1 VEKQSLK
8 ERLLTVGNRAANRYA
23 CFACHEI
30 KGMENKE
37 RIGTELG
44 GGEGWGSKDVD
55 RLDFGL
61 MRDPKAVETYAK
73 DWNTGIIPERPEGGR
88 FLPKRKPE
96 WAWLKLMNPRV
107 YDAGMTKQPGEKLVM
122 PNFHF
127 APAEAD
133 AVVTF
138 LLSLQRV
145 EIPASRRR
153 IHDSREILAEKKT
166 WIARQYNCYGCHT
179 VTRTERV
186 DADGKHVPVAK
197 GGDIRPWLGD
207 EKANW
212 PPSLGGE
219 GTMGE
224 GSRVQPAWLF
234 NFLRNPAAP
243 DGGGRNMLRFWM
255 YTRMPTFG
263 FTQQEL
269 NGLVQGFAA
278 EDAVPFPFEF
288 QQASELG
295 KDAADA
301 KLLFDTL
308 NCGSC
313 HPTKAAMDAGKTPS
327 GFAPDLG
334 FARDRLRHQWVKQW
348 LDNPKAILPGTGMP
362 AFWRPEKD
370 LVVPEGFPGVFGKD
384 PHEQIRKVADYVFGL
399 GKPPEGAGTK

>member
-1 VEKQSLK
+1 MMSLK
-8 ERLLTVGNRAANRYA
+8 ERLLTVGTRAANRYA

-30 KGMENKE
+30 KGMESKE

-55 RLDFGL
+55 RLDFGH

-73 DWNTGIIPERPEGGR
+73 EWNTGIIPERPEGGR

-96 WAWLKLMNPRV
+96 WAKLKLMNPRV
-107 YDAGMTKQPGEKLVM
+107 FDAGMTKQPDEKLVM
-122 PNFHF
+122 PNFHLSSD
-127 APAEAD
+127 EAD

-179 VTRTERV
+179 VKVAETENWDPEEW
-186 DADGKHVPVAK
+186 DAALGKKGKRRLFPVAK

-219 GTMGE
+219 GRLGE

-234 NFLRNPAAP
+234 NFLRNPAA
-243 DGGGRNMLRFWM
+243 
-255 YTRMPTFG
+255 
-263 FTQQEL
+263 
-269 NGLVQGFAA
+269 
-278 EDAVPFPFEF
+278 
-288 QQASELG
+288 
-295 KDAADA
+295 
-301 KLLFDTL
+301 
-308 NCGSC
+308 
-313 HPTKAAMDAGKTPS
+313 
-327 GFAPDLG
+327 
-334 FARDRLRHQWVKQW
+334 
-348 LDNPKAILPGTGMP
+348 
-362 AFWRPEKD
+362 
-370 LVVPEGFPGVFGKD
+370 
-384 PHEQIRKVADYVFGL
+384 
-399 GKPPEGAGTK
+399 